1 MSDPELFQ
9 RYADLLEGDAAELAP
24 LAGQLDSFYTALE
37 PPAHLELAVE
47 RAVRARPV
55 LAASA
60 TGTEG
65 AQPRHS
71 DTRSHAQTERRTFV
85 KGRHLQTF
93 AACAA
98 AFVVVALMATLLLG
112 RAGVFP
118 NGQPAGSGKP
128 LSNTAKEQLFA
139 QRGGTYIVV
148 VAQCPPEE
156 PSCDLSKAIQDAI
169 PVLTGRFSAALNLDS
184 VLVLQHG
191 PDSLLIELPGVRD
204 TASLLGP
211 VLNRDFMAVLDTG
224 AAQLFVGTQ
233 VSLCSVSCRSGEY
246 KAVFTG
252 ADVDPNSVNATIDSQ
267 NGQPVITFAF
277 KGAARTRFAD
287 YTRTHIG
294 QILTI
299 ALDNTVIE
307 SATIQSEIDGSAEMS
322 GLATLDEARLL
333 AVSLRH
339 GTLPVELAIQVL
351 RVVAPGTPPASG
363 VSCGQG
369 TPLPTPTRERGAA
382 PTATSTIPPTPTAT
396 LATIPP
402 TPTAIPARTNGPQP
416 TPTAASGGD
425 GCSTPTVR
433 PASTPTTA
441 ATAIGT
447 PTPPPTI
454 TPRPGQ

>member
-1 MSDPELFQ
+1 MSDPELFR

-24 LAGQLDSFYTALE
+24 LAGQLDSLYTALD
-37 PPAHLELAVE
+37 PPAHLELTIE

-55 LAASA
+55 LTASA
-60 TGTEG
+60 MGTEG

-71 DTRSHAQTERRTFV
+71 DAHTHAQTERRTLV
-85 KGRHLQTF
+85 KSRHLQTF

-118 NGQPAGSGKP
+118 NGQTAGSGKP

-139 QRGGTYIVV
+139 QRGGTSAIVV
-148 VAQCPPEE
+148 MQCPMEE
-156 PSCDLSKAIQDAI
+156 PSCDLSKAIQETI
-169 PVLTGRFSAALNLDS
+169 PLLTERLSAAFNMNS
-184 VLVLQHG
+184 MLVLQTG
-191 PDSLLIELPGVRD
+191 PDRLQ
-204 TASLLGP
+204 
-211 VLNRDFMAVLDTG
+211 VLHRNFVAVLDTG
-224 AAQLFVGTQ
+224 ATLLVVGSE
-233 VSLCSVSCRSGEY
+233 VSVCSVSCRAGEY

-252 ADVDPNSVNATIDSQ
+252 ADVDPDGVSAAIDPQ
-267 NGQPVITFAF
+267 NGQPVVIFAF

-287 YTRTHIG
+287 YTRTHTG
-294 QILTI
+294 QFLTI

-307 SATIQSEIDGSAEMS
+307 SATIQSEITGSAEIM
-322 GLATLDEARLL
+322 GLATLDDARLL
-333 AVSLRH
+333 AFSLRH
-339 GTLPVELAIQVL
+339 GALPVAMASLQVE
-351 RVVAPGTPPASG
+351 RVNPLGTPPASG

-369 TPLPTPTRERGAA
+369 TPLPTPTPGRGAA
-382 PTATSTIPPTPTAT
+382 PTATSAIPPTPSAT

-402 TPTAIPARTNGPQP
+402 TPSAIPEQSNGPQP
-416 TPTAASGGD
+416 TPTAASGSD
-425 GCSTPTVR
+425 ECSTPTVR

>member
-1 MSDPELFQ
+1 MSDPELIR
-9 RYADLLEGDAAELAP
+9 RYPDLLEGDTADLAP
-24 LAGQLDSFYTALE
+24 LAGQLDTLYTALE

-47 RAVRARPV
+47 RAVRARPAP
-55 LAASA
+55 AAAA

-71 DTRSHAQTERRTFV
+71 AARAHAQTERWTFV
-85 KGRHLQTF
+85 KSRHLQTF

-118 NGQPAGSGKP
+118 NGQTADSGKP

-148 VAQCPPEE
+148 VAQCPAEE

-169 PVLTGRFSAALNLDS
+169 PVLTGRLSAALNLDS

-191 PDSLLIELPGVRD
+191 PDRLLIELPGVRD
-204 TASLLGP
+204 TASLLAP
-211 VLNRDFMAVLDTG
+211 LLNRDFLTVLDTG
-224 AAQLFVGTQ
+224 ATPLSVGST
-233 VSLCSVSCRSGEY
+233 VSVCTTSCQPGEH

-252 ADVDPNSVNATIDSQ
+252 ADLDPNSVSATIDSQ

-294 QILTI
+294 QSLTI
-299 ALDNTVIE
+299 ALDNRIIE
-307 SATIQSEIDGSAEMS
+307 SATIQSEIDGEGQIV

-333 AVSLRH
+333 TVSLRY
-339 GTLPVELAIQVL
+339 GALPVELAIQVL
-351 RVVAPGTPPASG
+351 RVVAPGTPPAGG
-363 VSCGQG
+363 VSCGQS
-369 TPLPTPTRERGAA
+369 TPVPTPTPERGGT
-382 PTATSTIPPTPTAT
+382 PTATSTVLPPTAT
-396 LATIPP
+396 TTTILP
-402 TPTAIPARTNGPQP
+402 TPTAIPPQSNGLQP
-416 TPTAASGGD
+416 TPTAESGGD

-433 PASTPTTA
+433 PPNTPTPASTL
-441 ATAIGT
+441 
-447 PTPPPTI
+447 TPPPTP
-454 TPRPGQ
+454 TATATTGR